1 MVVGVWTMSEM
12 ETTENE
18 SKSLATT
25 RIPKLKH
32 TMKEK
37 RKMSNL
43 RKMQIC
49 QALASGKET
58 EEETLKECLDSKE
71 EQLKLETK
79 KHKKAE
85 SESKSLEERPL
96 HTLNASAGRFS
107 RGETSCTSRSRQ
119 HWVKLLPHLWKH
131 NSYCTRLMNR
141 IFNPSSQW
149 QARGC
154 IPLMRIFWN
163 CKGAVVSWDTCRCK
177 RVSTKVSCWWC

>member
-1 MVVGVWTMSEM
+1 MSEM

-43 RKMQIC
+43 RKMQIR

-85 SESKSLEERPL
+85 SESKKFRGTATTYFESFCWEVQQRRDIMHKQKQAALGKAPSPSVKTQFLL
-96 HTLNASAGRFS
+96 HEINEQNL
-107 RGETSCTSRSRQ
+107 
-119 HWVKLLPHLWKH
+119 
-131 NSYCTRLMNR
+131 
-141 IFNPSSQW
+141 
-149 QARGC
+149 QAQ
-154 IPLMRIFWN
+154 
-163 CKGAVVSWDTCRCK
+163 
-177 RVSTKVSCWWC
+177 